1 MANFPYNKHVH
12 NKTFS
17 YKTVS
22 GGKMRI
28 RIGSLVTN
36 GLGGI
41 GVVVDN
47 HWRTFKVYWTT
58 GACNWHDEI
67 YLTVEV
73 E

>member
-1 MANFPYNKHVH
+1 MEYIP
-12 NKTFS
+12 FS
-17 YKTVS
+17 S
-22 GGKMRI
+22 GGNM
-28 RIGSLVTN
+28 RIGSLVSN

-41 GVVVDN
+41 GVVIEERRS
-47 HWRTFKVYWTT
+47 HPKIYKIHWTT

>member
-1 MANFPYNKHVH
+1 M
-12 NKTFS
+12 
-17 YKTVS
+17 
-22 GGKMRI
+22 
-28 RIGSLVTN
+28 RIGSLVSN

-41 GVVVDN
+41 GVVIEEN
-47 HWRTFKVYWTT
+47 WRIYKVHWTT

>member
-1 MANFPYNKHVH
+1 M
-12 NKTFS
+12 
-17 YKTVS
+17 
-22 GGKMRI
+22 

-41 GVVVDN
+41 GVIVDN